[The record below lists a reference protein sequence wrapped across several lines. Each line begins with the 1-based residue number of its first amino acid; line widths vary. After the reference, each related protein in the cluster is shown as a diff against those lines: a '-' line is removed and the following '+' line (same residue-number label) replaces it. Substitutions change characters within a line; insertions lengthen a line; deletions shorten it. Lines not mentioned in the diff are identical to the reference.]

1 VLGSQGE
8 VTVKPFQQ
16 YAAEGWSV
24 VRRAIPEPLVRELAA
39 RFIHD
44 AKPCADPQLRQNSRV
59 EPNKLDAFGF
69 MKVPLLDPH
78 LGTSAKLTGFRTA
91 ILDLACSAAMLEA
104 LATVTLRPQHLLQQ
118 LMVFEQAATPPH
130 QDWVY
135 LDSYPQGC
143 LTAAWVA
150 LEDISPKATRFFIV
164 SGSQDFD
171 REFPSDWIFGSSR
184 YVEAMKEVVQTQF
197 ADSITIPEMYAGD
210 VLFWNSRLIHG
221 SLAGEDPSR
230 SRLSLAAH
238 YIPEG
243 FGFGNRGTPLRRAYP
258 LPVVTGRPI
267 PYTCFSHPT
276 AQNAEAAKSA
286 PSENRKANWMRGLL
300 RRLKSGRVFGAGR

>member
-1 VLGSQGE
+1 
-8 VTVKPFQQ
+8 VKPFQQ
-16 YAAEGWSV
+16 HAAEGWCI
-24 VRRAIPEPLVRELAA
+24 VRRAIPETLVRELQA
-39 RFIHD
+39 RFLHD
-44 AKPCADPQLRQNSRV
+44 AKSCDEPQLRQSCRM
-59 EPNKLDAFGF
+59 EANKFDSFGF

-78 LGTSAKLTGFRTA
+78 LGTSAALEGFREA

-104 LATVTLRPQHLLQQ
+104 LSLITLRPHHVLQQ
-118 LMVFEQAATPPH
+118 VMIFEQSATPPH

-150 LEDISPKATRFFIV
+150 LEDISPEATRFFV
-164 SGSQDFD
+164 VPGSQDFD
-171 REFPSDWIFGSSR
+171 EDFPHDWIWKSSR
-184 YVEAMKEVVQTQF
+184 YLDAMAEVVRTRYG
-197 ADSITIPEMYAGD
+197 DHVIVPELQAGD

-221 SLAGEDPSR
+221 SRPGADPHR

-243 FGFGNRGTPLRRAYP
+243 FGFGNREIPLKQAHP

-267 PYTCFSHPT
+267 PYAKTPAPQIPAAKT
-276 AQNAEAAKSA
+276 AQ
-286 PSENRKANWMRGLL
+286 GL
-300 RRLKSGRVFGAGR
+300 KMARVFREWFRSKAGVWPRALSMFV